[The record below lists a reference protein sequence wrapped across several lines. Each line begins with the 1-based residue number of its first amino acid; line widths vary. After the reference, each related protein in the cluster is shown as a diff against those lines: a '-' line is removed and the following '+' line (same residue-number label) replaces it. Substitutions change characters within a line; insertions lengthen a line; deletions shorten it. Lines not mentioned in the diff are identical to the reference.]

1 MRHPALSV
9 LCLCGTALLAA
20 CQPSGEAASKR
31 ALESI
36 NEVDD
41 ANLNNIMLT
50 VADPAEAVAYFTK
63 VSAQKPDDPGLKRS
77 LAKSLIR
84 AGKPTEAAAILRQL
98 TTAPTATDEDRVTL
112 AEALIRTNDWAG
124 AKAELDKIPPTY
136 ETYDRYRLE
145 AMVADS
151 QKNWKKA
158 DSFYEIASG
167 LTTKP
172 AGVLNN
178 WGFSKLT
185 RQDYAGAERLFTE
198 ALTFD
203 ASLFTAKN
211 NLVLAR
217 GAQRKYDLPVITMTQ
232 TERAQLLYTLALT
245 AIKQGDVNVGK
256 GLLQDAIATNPQYFE
271 AAERSLAA
279 LGG

>member
-1 MRHPALSV
+1 MTTPPDGRRPRLIALD
-9 LCLCGTALLAA
+9 LDGTLVP
-20 CQPSGEAASKR
+20 QSGG
-31 ALESI
+31 
-36 NEVDD
+36 V
-41 ANLNNIMLT
+41 
-50 VADPAEAVAYFTK
+50 
-63 VSAQKPDDPGLKRS
+63 PDGV
-77 LAKSLIR
+77 
-84 AGKPTEAAAILRQL
+84 AAAIQRVHAEGAIVVAATGRSL
-98 TTAPTATDEDRVTL
+98 TTTGYVARDAGMHEYAIVSNGAMIVTV
-112 AEALIRTNDWAG
+112 D
-124 AKAELDKIPPTY
+124 P
-136 ETYDRYRLE
+136 ET
-145 AMVADS
+145 V
-151 QKNWKKA
+151 
-158 DSFYEIASG
+158 
-167 LTTKP
+167 
-172 AGVLNN
+172 V
-178 WGFSKLT
+178 
-185 RQDYAGAERLFTE
+185 E